1 LDDYKKKRNTVCIPY
16 PSYGFLRV
24 LKRKKRKK
32 KGKFMEG
39 EKKGRKER
47 GGDERKNEGRKG
59 RKTDHSYFLKTLVIV
74 AIDISTVTII
84 HAK

>member
-1 LDDYKKKRNTVCIPY
+1 
-16 PSYGFLRV
+16 
-24 LKRKKRKK
+24 
-32 KGKFMEG
+32 MEG

-47 GGDERKNEGRKG
+47 GGDERQNEGRKG

>member
-1 LDDYKKKRNTVCIPY
+1 
-16 PSYGFLRV
+16 
-24 LKRKKRKK
+24 
-32 KGKFMEG
+32 MEG